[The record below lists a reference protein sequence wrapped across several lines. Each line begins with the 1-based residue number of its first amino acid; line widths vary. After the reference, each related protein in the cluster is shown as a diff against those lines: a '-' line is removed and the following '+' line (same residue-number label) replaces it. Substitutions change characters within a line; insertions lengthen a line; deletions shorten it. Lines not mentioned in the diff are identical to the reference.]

1 MPCRRRTTIIATTRD
16 RESESAIMKPLIAI
30 VGRPNVGKSM
40 LFNKL
45 VGQRLS
51 IVEDTPGVTRDRL
64 YAEAEWRNRKFDLV
78 DTGGIEPSADS
89 QILAFMRQQAEI
101 AIQHATV
108 ILFVCDIKTGL
119 TASDQEVANM
129 LLRSQKPV
137 VLAVNKMDQ
146 VGITNPD
153 IYEFYNLG
161 LGDPI
166 AVSAVHGHGTGDL
179 LDACMEYFP
188 PEDEEEEEDDVIKVA
203 IIGKPNV
210 GKSSLVNRI
219 LGEQRVIVSDMAG
232 TTRDAVDSYFENQK
246 GKYLFIDTA
255 GMRKKSKVD
264 DRIEKFSVLRAT
276 MAIERADV
284 CLILVDANEG
294 VTEQDTKV
302 AGLAHEAGK
311 ACIIV
316 VNKWDAIE
324 KDDKTMDHM
333 RQDIRRDLSYMTYA
347 PIVFIS
353 ALTGQRVDRLFDL
366 INYVND
372 QASLRITTGMLN
384 TVLADA
390 TARVQPPTDKGRRLK
405 IYYMTQIGIKPPHF
419 VCFCN
424 DAKLFHFSYQRYL
437 ENQIRSTFGLEG
449 TPVRLTIRQKSDK
462 EG

>member
-1 MPCRRRTTIIATTRD
+1 MPR
-16 RESESAIMKPLIAI
+16 PLVAI

-45 VGQRLS
+45 TGQRLS

-64 YAEAEWRNRKFDLV
+64 YAPCEWLGRKFDLV
-78 DTGGIEPSADS
+78 DTGGIEPGTDS
-89 QILAFMRQQAEI
+89 EILLFMRAQAEI
-101 AIQHATV
+101 AIENATV
-108 ILFVCDIKTGL
+108 IVFVCDIQTGL

-129 LLRSQKPV
+129 LLKSGKPV

-146 VGITNPD
+146 TGRMNPD

-179 LDACMEYFP
+179 LDECVKYFP
-188 PEDEEEEEDDVIKVA
+188 DEDEVDDDPDVIKVA

-219 LGEQRVIVSDMAG
+219 LGQERVIVSDMAG
-232 TTRDAVDSYFENQK
+232 TTRDAVDSYFENDK
-246 GKYLFIDTA
+246 GKYLIIDTA
-255 GMRKKSKVD
+255 GMRKKSKVE
-264 DRIEKFSVLRAT
+264 DRVEKFSVLRGT
-276 MAIERADV
+276 MAIERCDV
-284 CLILVDANEG
+284 CLILIDANEG

-316 VNKWDAIE
+316 INKWDAIE
-324 KDDKTMDHM
+324 KDDKTMDRM
-333 RQDIRRDLSYMTYA
+333 REDVRRDLSYMTYA
-347 PIVFIS
+347 PILFIS

-372 QASLRITTGMLN
+372 QASLRVTTGMLN
-384 TVLADA
+384 NVLADA

-405 IYYMTQIGIKPPHF
+405 IYYMTQVGVKPPHF

-424 DAKLFHFSYQRYL
+424 SAELFHFSYQRYI
-437 ENQIRSTFGLEG
+437 ENQIRQTFGLEG
-449 TPVRLTIRQKSDK
+449 TPVKLTVRERSEK